1 MVEIHRDVG
10 GIEGLHLATNCFP
23 EEVERRLFLS
33 ISEIY
38 YQEGKRKWGGDPT
51 GLIRWQYDW
60 PDDFIKITNLV
71 RDSGLVPDYVPPDYC
86 LRLMYP
92 PNARFQLHHD
102 SKYRW
107 GEVIMGVNLGQDGEM
122 MFTPDRAEDAF
133 DEAAIQSEF
142 AYKERGRN
150 KSMKVRLPR
159 RSIYVMTGPSRY
171 VYKHGI
177 AKQKPTQPKPTWNP
191 RNMRKSMTFR
201 STKVFSD
208 LYLERLLQSYKNTGG
223 DATKIAAIQ
232 ARKDAQ
238 EKLKPRDQN
247 GTPLTKAE
255 IAEERATA
263 NNLLNMLDS
272 RIIPSELRFAQ
283 NEVTFPLPSGVV
295 GEQASQRVPAAASAP
310 VPFQG
315 EGRKLGSAAEDDDM
329 MLVAINESLR
339 SLAAD
344 RAARAAAGKRKR
356 VDDYATSSDG
366 SPEKKGKKSGDT
378 GDVINL
384 LDDDDGKKEEDSVI
398 VID

>member
-1 MVEIHRDVG
+1 MVEIHRNVG
-10 GIEGLHLATNCFP
+10 GIEGLHLATNAFP

-60 PDDFIKITNLV
+60 PDDFIKLINLV
-71 RDSGLVPDYVPPDYC
+71 RDSGLVPEYVTPDYC

-122 MFTPDRAEDAF
+122 MFTPDREEDAF
-133 DEAAIQSEF
+133 GEAAFDSEF

-177 AKQKPTQPKPTWNP
+177 AKQKPTQSPPSWNP

-223 DATKIAAIQ
+223 DATKIAVIQ
-232 ARKDAQ
+232 ARKNAQ
-238 EKLKPRDQN
+238 DKLKPRDQN

-255 IAEERATA
+255 IAEERTTA

-272 RIIPSELRFAQ
+272 GLIPAELRFAQ

-315 EGRKLGSAAEDDDM
+315 EGRQLGSAAEDDDM
-329 MLVAINESLR
+329 VMAINESLR
-339 SLAAD
+339 SLAAE
-344 RAARAAAGKRKR
+344 RAARAGAGKRKS
-356 VDDYATSSDG
+356 VDDYTTSPDG

-378 GDVINL
+378 GNVIDL
-384 LDDDDGKKEEDSVI
+384 LGDDDDAKKEEDNVI
-398 VID
+398 EID

>member
-1 MVEIHRDVG
+1 MVEIHWNVG

-38 YQEGKRKWGGDPT
+38 YQEGKRQWGGDPT

-60 PDDFIKITNLV
+60 PDDFMKITNLV
-71 RDSGLVPDYVPPDYC
+71 RDSGLVPDYVTPDYC

-122 MFTPDRAEDAF
+122 MFTPDREEDAF
-133 DEAAIQSEF
+133 DEAAFQSEF
-142 AYKERGRN
+142 AYKQRGRN
-150 KSMKVRLPR
+150 KAMKVRLPR
-159 RSIYVMTGPSRY
+159 RSIYVMTGKSRY

-177 AKQKPTQPKPTWNP
+177 AKQKPIQPPPSWNP
-191 RNMRKSMTFR
+191 KNMRKSMTFR
-201 STKVFSD
+201 STKVFSEV
-208 LYLERLLQSYKNTGG
+208 YLERLLQTYKNTGA

-238 EKLKPRDQN
+238 DKLKPRDQY
-247 GTPLTKAE
+247 GTALTKPEVAAE
-255 IAEERATA
+255 RITA

-272 RIIPSELRFAQ
+272 GIIPAELRFAQ
-283 NEVTFPLPSGVV
+283 NEVTPPLPSGVV
-295 GEQASQRVPAAASAP
+295 GAQASQRVPAAASAP

-315 EGRKLGSAAEDDDM
+315 EGRQLGSAAEDDDM
-329 MLVAINESLR
+329 IVAINESLR

-344 RAARAAAGKRKR
+344 RAARAAAGKRKN
-356 VDDYATSSDG
+356 DYATSSDG
-366 SPEKKGKKSGDT
+366 SPEKKGKGSGDT
-378 GDVINL
+378 GNIIDLVD
-384 LDDDDGKKEEDSVI
+384 DDDDGKKEEDSVI